1 MTPFL
6 SVRYLLQYVRRRLV
20 NNLNAGKIRQVPDL
34 LGQGAVC
41 PLYNLRKACGICGL
55 GHEANFT
62 TKASAKTAGS
72 VSVISLT
79 SSPEWWAIPRTSQ
92 RSFRYYFTGTN
103 TGAPLF
109 FTRNTTNFAGLV
121 WLAFRPTIWTSSGPS

>member
-20 NNLNAGKIRQVPDL
+20 NHLNAGEIRQVPDL
-34 LGQGAVC
+34 LGQGTVC
-41 PLYNLRKACGICGL
+41 PLYNLLKALGICGV

-62 TKASAKTAGS
+62 TRRSAKTGGS

-103 TGAPLF
+103 TGARSFL
-109 FTRNTTNFAGLV
+109 TKNTTNFAGLV
-121 WLAFRPTIWTSSGPS
+121 LLAFRPTIWTSSGPS